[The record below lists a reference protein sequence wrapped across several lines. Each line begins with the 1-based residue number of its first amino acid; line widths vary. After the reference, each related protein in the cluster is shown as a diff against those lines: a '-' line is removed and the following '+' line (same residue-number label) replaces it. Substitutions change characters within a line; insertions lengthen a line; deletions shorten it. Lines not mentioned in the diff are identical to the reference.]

1 MIRMIHANVEVISGG
16 AGREYAYVSF
26 PSLFSKK
33 SADLLESIIRYPIE
47 LYDESKEAYRLP
59 IGNTTTRGEV
69 RNLVVNVF
77 EKFTPWHFRS
87 NSCTVT
93 SKVWLKSKN
102 VFRNEL
108 GELMLFIKTSGNEIE
123 KWWPAECNALM
134 FEQFGV
140 MNSWDYR
147 VNVTEDEMKE
157 FKTLFAKL
165 INLYNADHP
174 DMTDEL
180 IPIRKAIFSNEQIE
194 TPPNPFVIGM
204 LNNAL
209 NEYSRFTRAPKDYR
223 DFHYWGWMDAF
234 KKDPTDKRYQKIVT
248 EEYDRIMNLNF

>member
-1 MIRMIHANVEVISGG
+1 MIRMIYANVEELSGA

-47 LYDESKEAYRLP
+47 LYDESEEARDLP
-59 IGNTTTRGEV
+59 IDKTTRSDV
-69 RNLVVNVF
+69 RNLIVNVF
-77 EKFTPWHFRS
+77 EKFTPYNFRA
-87 NSCTVT
+87 NSCKVT

-123 KWWPAECNALM
+123 HWWPAECNIPM
-134 FEQFGV
+134 FKQFSI
-140 MNSWDYR
+140 MNSWDHR
-147 VNVTEDEMKE
+147 VNINEDEMKE
-157 FKTLFAKL
+157 FKVLFAKL

-180 IPIRKAIFSNEQIE
+180 ISIRKAIFTDEQIE
-194 TPPNPFVIGM
+194 TQPDPFVVGM

-209 NEYSRFTRAPKDYR
+209 NKYNRFLNAPMDYR
-223 DFHYWGWMDAF
+223 HFRVWQWMDEF
-234 KKDPTDKRYQKIVT
+234 ENDSSNKRYQKIVN